1 MSQPA
6 QSGNWVIRG
15 AQVADSLTSI
25 PDVAP
30 IQVGSKGSS
39 GGYKFS
45 ADQVQGVINQWK
57 DLLADLNTDLNNARL
72 VAGVQPPGQEFASG
86 RFIDDGA
93 GSGAGPSGQ
102 TLLDQHQRMIQHVE
116 NYIDALNKASGK
128 IQQNEADQRG
138 TIGKQGEDK
147 TW

>member
-6 QSGNWVIRG
+6 QSGNGVIRG

-45 ADQVQGVINQWK
+45 ADQVQGVINQWQ
-57 DLLADLNTDLNNARL
+57 DLLSDLVDDQQSISMMTWA
-72 VAGVQPPGQEFASG
+72 AKPPGKEFASG
-86 RFIDDGA
+86 DYIDKGLN
-93 GSGAGPSGQ
+93 PSTQ
-102 TLLDQHQRMIQHVE
+102 TLAQQNQRMITYVQD
-116 NYIDALNKASGK
+116 YIKALEQASGR
-128 IQQNEADQRG
+128 IQQTEADQQK
-138 TIGKQGEDK
+138 TIGKQGEDN